1 MTRIMILLEGM
12 VKILKDLLI
21 KLSSFWSRIIRL
33 FVFSVIVSLALS
45 FTILVVNLFLGVKA
59 TFVFYRFVL
68 FGSTLFL
75 TFSFTVYKGR
85 KMFAPVN
92 KPLIKRLERER
103 LERARQNNRER
114 NKRNNRAAS

>member
-1 MTRIMILLEGM
+1 M
-12 VKILKDLLI
+12 VKILRDLLI

-33 FVFSVIVSLALS
+33 FVFSVIVSLTLS
-45 FTILVVNLFLGVKA
+45 ATILIM
-59 TFVFYRFVL
+59 
-68 FGSTLFL
+68 FL
-75 TFSFTVYKGR
+75 TLSLTIYKGR

-114 NKRNNRAAS
+114 DRKNNRAAS